1 MKNAWLKSGWGI
13 WAILCVIGTVLVTSH
28 WHVLSDQFRLI
39 FLDVGQGDAVLIET
53 PENHTVLVDG
63 GRDER
68 ALQQLLETRG
78 YFARTIDLLVIT
90 HPDADHIG
98 GLSDIFRAYN
108 VRSVLMAGTQAP
120 ESETYQH
127 LLRMITKE
135 GSTVI
140 PARAE
145 ETVEMGTLT
154 LDVLYPSERTWG
166 KDVDRQNPHSV
177 VLRGTF
183 QETSFV
189 LPGDIT
195 AAEER
200 KLVRSDTML
209 EADILKA
216 AHHGSDSSTSTAFLK
231 AVDPE
236 MVVISAGQNNRY
248 GHPAEEVLKR
258 IQRQDATI
266 RSTKQEGNIDIVR

>member
-108 VRSVLMAGTQAP
+108 VRSVLMAGTKAP

-127 LLRMITKE
+127 LLRRITKE

-154 LDVLYPSERTWG
+154 LDVLYPSGGTWG

-200 KLVRSDTML
+200 KLVRSDTTL

-216 AHHGSDSSTSTAFLK
+216 AHHGSDSSTSTAFLQ

-248 GHPAEEVLKR
+248 GHPAEEVLQR